1 MLSIATIIN
10 QRIRARQKAKAERR
24 ATKGREVSAAAK
36 ADPVIAAREVFGLNV
51 WSRQGEVLQ
60 AARDHERVSVRS
72 GHKVS
77 KTTSAAVL
85 AWWFTF
91 DEEGRPQARSIITA
105 PTGRQVSEIVWRE
118 VVALHTR
125 AAKRG
130 YRLPLPSTRPGT
142 GVRWGDGREIVGFT
156 IDEGEP
162 EAIAGFSGAHILFIL
177 DEASGIDDR
186 VFEALDGNAAAG
198 ARFFIIS
205 NPTRTS
211 GAFYDSQQPGSDY
224 KALRISSTESP
235 NVTGEASIPG
245 LATPEWVAKMREKY
259 GAGSLFEAV
268 RVFGEFP
275 AGADDEVFGAA
286 LVREA
291 MRRVLAPVEGQDREP
306 LVCGLDVAE
315 FGGDANVLAPRRG
328 LRHRPL
334 VRLGQGDSFAVAGQT
349 LRALRKLRHPGE
361 RPRVNVDAT
370 GVGAGVVAALNAES
384 FTWDDEVFRPRTEV
398 SVTAVKTGAGARD
411 AKTYANLRAEL
422 HFLFK
427 AHMKDASLPDD
438 RELDEDLR
446 APHYLLD
453 RDGRILVEPKLKIR
467 GRLGRSPD
475 AGDAELLSIAPP
487 APSTTSARFSL

>member
-1 MLSIATIIN
+1 M
-10 QRIRARQKAKAERR
+10 
-24 ATKGREVSAAAK
+24 
-36 ADPVIAAREVFGLNV
+36 FGLTV
-51 WSRQGEVLQ
+51 WSRQGEVLR
-60 AARDHERVSVRS
+60 AARDNDRVSVRS

-77 KTTSAAVL
+77 KTTSAAIL

-130 YRLPLPSTRPGT
+130 YRLPLPGTRPGT
-142 GVRWGDGREIVGFT
+142 GVRWGDGREVVGFT

-211 GAFYDSQQPGSDY
+211 GAFYESQQSGSDY
-224 KALRISSTESP
+224 KALHIASTESP
-235 NVTGEASIPG
+235 NVTGEASVPG

-268 RVFGEFP
+268 RVNGEFP
-275 AGADDEVFGAA
+275 SGADDEVFGAV
-286 LVREA
+286 LVRES
-291 MRRVLAPVEGQDREP
+291 MRRALPEAHDPEA

-328 LRHRPL
+328 RRHGPLLRL
-334 VRLGQGDSFAVAGQT
+334 AQGDSFSVAGQA
-349 LRALRKLRHPGE
+349 LRAVRKLKRPGE
-361 RPRVNVDAT
+361 RPVINVDAT
-370 GVGAGVVAALNAES
+370 GVGAGVVAALNSES
-384 FTWDDEVFRPRTEV
+384 FTWDGEVFRPRSEV

-422 HFLFK
+422 HFVLK
-427 AHMKDASLPDD
+427 EHMKAAALPDD

-446 APHYLLD
+446 APRYLLD
-453 RDGRILVEPKLKIR
+453 RDGRVLVEPKLKIR

-475 AGDAELLSIAPP
+475 AGDAVILSIAPS
-487 APSTTSARFSL
+487 APGASSSSVAF